1 MNDMIYAD
9 VPKDL
14 TKIKTKLAFGLTKR
28 QIICFGSGALIGIP
42 LYFLTKRK
50 LPGSLSMFL
59 MIAVMMPFF
68 LFALYEKNGQPLE
81 KILKNVI
88 ASRFRRVKYRPYQ
101 TENIY
106 AAILRQAEINKEVS
120 AIVRKEKRNR
130 KPAKANGQADAG
142 AEETTKRPDRAGEQ
156 GQEQPAHGAADNPV

>member
-14 TKIKTKLAFGLTKR
+14 NQIKTKLAFGLTKR

-42 LYFLTKRK
+42 LYFLTKGK
-50 LPGSLSMFL
+50 LPSSLSMAL

-81 KILKNVI
+81 KILKNVV
-88 ASRFRRVKYRPYQ
+88 ASRFKRAKYRPYKI
-101 TENIY
+101 ENIY
-106 AAILRQAEINKEVS
+106 AAIHRQAEIHKEVN
-120 AIVRKEKRNR
+120 AIVRKEKRSR
-130 KPAKANGQADAG
+130 KPEKAGDQADAG
-142 AEETTKRPDRAGEQ
+142 AEEAAERPDRPGEQ
-156 GQEQPAHGAADNPV
+156 E

>member
-14 TKIKTKLAFGLTKR
+14 TQIKTKLAFGLTKR

-42 LYFLTKRK
+42 LYFLTKGK
-50 LPGSLSMFL
+50 LPGSLRMAL

-88 ASRFRRVKYRPYQ
+88 ASRFKRAKYRPYK

-106 AAILRQAEINKEVS
+106 AAIHRQAEINKEVN
-120 AIVRKEKRNR
+120 AIVRKEKRSR
-130 KPAKANGQADAG
+130 KPAKAGDQADAG
-142 AEETTKRPDRAGEQ
+142 AEEAAERPDRPGEQ
-156 GQEQPAHGAADNPV
+156 E